1 MDSMLTKDRELSL
14 LVAMETALV
23 DERFE
28 VSAAALCDWSG
39 CRGAFG
45 CWRVCD
51 WSGLM
56 GHLQDVQEV
65 NVGLFTAKF
74 KSGFVQLSPCL
85 LQKVIIG
92 VDA

>member
-1 MDSMLTKDRELSL
+1 
-14 LVAMETALV
+14 
-23 DERFE
+23 
-28 VSAAALCDWSG
+28 
-39 CRGAFG
+39 
-45 CWRVCD
+45 
-51 WSGLM
+51 M